1 MGELQRLPNIAEKLE
16 AQLTE
21 VGVTTIDALKST
33 GSREAWLRIAAID
46 PSACYMRLCALEG
59 AIRGVRWHQLDD
71 ATKKELK
78 DFYSA
83 NHGNGSVNP

>member
-1 MGELQRLPNIAEKLE
+1 MGELRKLPNIAEKLE

-21 VGVTTIDALKST
+21 VGIPTIDALKQT

-59 AIRGVRWHQLDD
+59 AIQGVRWHHLDD
-71 ATKKELK
+71 VTKKEMKAFYNLNKK
-78 DFYSA
+78 DE
-83 NHGNGSVNP
+83 